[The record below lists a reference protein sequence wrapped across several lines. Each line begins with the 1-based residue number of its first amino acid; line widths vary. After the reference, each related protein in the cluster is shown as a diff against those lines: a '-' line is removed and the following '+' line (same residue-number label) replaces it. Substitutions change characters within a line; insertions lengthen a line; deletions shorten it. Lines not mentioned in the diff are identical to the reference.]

1 MKDNNKEKK
10 NEESK
15 SKEDYKQLTEE
26 EYEKM
31 ILQYKKIKYSKY
43 L

>member
-1 MKDNNKEKK
+1 MKEDNKEKK
-10 NEESK
+10 KEEA
-15 SKEDYKQLTEE
+15 KEKEIKEKTEE

>member
-1 MKDNNKEKK
+1 MEEDNKKEN

-15 SKEDYKQLTEE
+15 EKEINEKTKE

>member
-1 MKDNNKEKK
+1 MKEDNKK
-10 NEESK
+10 IKTEESK
-15 SKEDYKQLTEE
+15 DKEDNKNLTQE

>member
-1 MKDNNKEKK
+1 MKEDNKKEK

-15 SKEDYKQLTEE
+15 EKESKEKTDE

-31 ILQYKKIKYSKY
+31 ILQYKKIKYSRY